1 MTQLLFVV
9 LQFQS
14 TVGTRKG
21 RRGRNLALRPDEP
34 AAMHE
39 LMAEDATPNLRVWQ
53 VGCSLCVLSLTYAF
67 KPPHQLS
74 TVTALYGGRCIV
86 RVPVLKLYGLPSTVL
101 QTPST

>member
-1 MTQLLFVV
+1 MALLPVRVCRQHLTTQPLFTV

-53 VGCSLCVLSLTYAF
+53 VRPLFCALNIIHASHSAN
-67 KPPHQLS
+67 
-74 TVTALYGGRCIV
+74 TAAAQHAA
-86 RVPVLKLYGLPSTVL
+86 KL
-101 QTPST
+101 